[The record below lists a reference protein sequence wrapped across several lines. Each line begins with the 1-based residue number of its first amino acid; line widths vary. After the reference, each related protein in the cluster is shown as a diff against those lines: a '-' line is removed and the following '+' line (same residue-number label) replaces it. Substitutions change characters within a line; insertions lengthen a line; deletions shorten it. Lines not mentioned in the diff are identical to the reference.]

1 MKLNIY
7 VADNMIPIEVPED
20 MLADA
25 EQIYA
30 KMDSDMDKGW
40 QMYRDWVDD
49 LTQQQRCQV
58 VANKI
63 LTALENENEPSA
75 MLMAG
80 YIMTRMPGV
89 LNVHISTDGDITQ
102 TQLG

>member
-1 MKLNIY
+1 MKLNVY
-7 VADNMIPIEVPED
+7 VADNLIPIEVPDD
-20 MLADA
+20 MLEEA
-25 EQIYA
+25 EHIYA

-40 QMYRDWVDD
+40 QMFRDWVDE

-58 VANKI
+58 VADKI
-63 LTALENENEPSA
+63 LTALENENQPSA

-80 YIMTRMPGV
+80 YIMTRMPGI

-102 TQLG
+102 TQLS

>member
-20 MLADA
+20 MLVDA

>member
-1 MKLNIY
+1 MNLNVY
-7 VADNMIPIEVPED
+7 VGDNTFPIEVPED

-25 EQIYA
+25 EHIYA
-30 KMDSDMDKGW
+30 KMDGDMDKGW
-40 QMYRDWVDD
+40 QMYREWVDD
-49 LTQQQRCQV
+49 LTQRQRCQV
-58 VANKI
+58 VADKI
-63 LTALENENEPSA
+63 LTALENENQPSA

-102 TQLG
+102 TQLS